1 LGLPLPPDGYPRPLK
16 LTCVPA
22 GTSWLR
28 IQRCAHASAL
38 FWGHQEA
45 GRWND
50 SDGRFGVLYASESV
64 EAAFAETFGRELM
77 ATMAPDAVKFLSR
90 QELRERCVSRLW
102 ADRNLQMVDFG
113 GSALQA
119 LNLDARL
126 LHTCDELEVCQRWS
140 AWLHDA
146 PEKPDGLLYP
156 SRLFPSSSNAAIFD
170 RCRSA
175 WQEDHLDN
183 LLSYPDSSGDPAVFQ
198 ILEDQGWGLVG

>member
-1 LGLPLPPDGYPRPLK
+1 MGLPLPPDGYPRPLK

-156 SRLFPSSSNAAIFD
+156 SRLLPRGTNLALYEHCRDVWEEELLGDLMHGRAA
-170 RCRSA
+170 SA
-175 WQEDHLDN
+175 E
-183 LLSYPDSSGDPAVFQ
+183 PAVLE
-198 ILEDQGWGLVG
+198 ILDAHGWGLVG